1 MSISLAGRVKLKCTD
16 TADSEYE
23 LKLLALK
30 LVCRRVGS
38 VSGGPVLHLLFWL
51 ELANLSLVPFLQSTV
66 PQLNSVHTTQ
76 YTQYTAII
84 FTFNKSE

>member
-51 ELANLSLVPFLQSTV
+51 ELANLSLVPPVHGPST
-66 PQLNSVHTTQ
+66 QQCTHYTIHTVHCNNI
-76 YTQYTAII
+76 YV
-84 FTFNKSE
+84 